1 MKKLFL
7 LVACIVPYCVSIA
20 QRTQLQDSLERELSK
35 AESLSDRIKVMSDLS
50 KLHMGLDNEKS

>member
-1 MKKLFL
+1 MVMKKLFL

-35 AESLSDRIKVMSDLS
+35 AESLSDRIRLMSDLS
-50 KLHMGLDNEKS
+50 NLHMA